1 MVSNTMAGFFTCCFC
16 NSDIGKMENT
26 MKVRSVPQE
35 RKLYWGVHVKKKSK
49 CEIEIKDLG
58 YLISESEFISRMGKF

>member
-1 MVSNTMAGFFTCCFC
+1 
-16 NSDIGKMENT
+16 MENT